1 MNSLQSVKGMHDVLP
16 EEMPKWHALEGAFR
30 RVVELCGYRE
40 IRTPVLE
47 PLELFVRGIGEATD
61 IVEKEMYAFED
72 KGGDRLALRP
82 EGTASAIRAY
92 VQHALHAHET
102 VSKLYYIGPM
112 FRRERPAKGRYRQ
125 FYQAGA
131 ELIGAAEPIAD
142 AEIIDMAVRFLEEI
156 GVTDVCV
163 QLSSLGD
170 KDSRLEYRKALVAF
184 LEGRAERLC
193 GDCAR
198 RMSTNPLRV
207 LDCKVEGCKAA
218 VEGAPSVLD
227 YLSGDAAA
235 HFQEVRRLLDAFG
248 TRYEVAPRM
257 VRGLDYYTRTIFEI
271 KDTSGLL
278 GAQDTLGAGGR
289 YDNLVQ
295 ELGGRPT
302 PAIGFGLGCE
312 RLLIAAGGHT
322 IAAHAP
328 SAMVIAIA
336 KADENDVQAEALSI
350 ARTLRDAG
358 IITHIDT
365 RFGKADRQ
373 FRQAEKH
380 GARAGIVLGSAEVA
394 AGTVNLKDLFAKT
407 QRTITRAQ
415 LVDEVRT
422 LLNAPTP
429 GGP

>member
-1 MNSLQSVKGMHDVLP
+1 MNPLQCVKGMHDILP
-16 EEMPKWHALEGAFR
+16 AEMPKWRFLEETFR

-131 ELIGAAEPIAD
+131 ELVGAAEPTAD
-142 AEIIDMAVRFLEEI
+142 AEIIDMAVRFLEQI

-170 KDSRLEYRKALVAF
+170 KESRLEYREALVSF
-184 LEGRAERLC
+184 LEGRVGRLC

-227 YLSGDAAA
+227 HLAGDAAE
-235 HFQEVRRLLDAFG
+235 HFADVKRRLDAFG
-248 TRYEVAPRM
+248 TRYEVSPRM

-271 KDTSGLL
+271 QGTSEAL
-278 GAQDTLGAGGR
+278 GAQATLVGGGRYNDLVAELGGPATPTIGFAFGLERLLLVLGEAAGISARAPVFVAGIGAGGADR
-289 YDNLVQ
+289 AHDIARKL
-295 ELGGRPT
+295 R
-302 PAIGFGLGCE
+302 
-312 RLLIAAGGHT
+312 AAG
-322 IAAHAP
+322 IRAEAAYAAT
-328 SAMVIAIA
+328 SLKSQMKRADKIGARGAVIAGE
-336 KADENDVQAEALSI
+336 DEAARGAVTWRDMRDGTQAEIPVVELVARLEAL
-350 ARTLRDAG
+350 T
-358 IITHIDT
+358 
-365 RFGKADRQ
+365 
-373 FRQAEKH
+373 
-380 GARAGIVLGSAEVA
+380 
-394 AGTVNLKDLFAKT
+394 
-407 QRTITRAQ
+407 
-415 LVDEVRT
+415 
-422 LLNAPTP
+422 
-429 GGP
+429 

>member
-92 VQHALHAHET
+92 IQHALHAHET

-131 ELIGAAEPIAD
+131 ELIGAAEPTAD
-142 AEIIDMAVRFLEEI
+142 AEIIDMAVRFLEQI

-170 KDSRLEYRKALVAF
+170 KESRLEYRAALVAF
-184 LEGRAERLC
+184 LEGRVERLC

-248 TRYEVAPRM
+248 TRYEVSPRM

-271 KDTSGLL
+271 QGTSAAL
-278 GAQDTLGAGGR
+278 GAQATLVGGGRYNELVAELGGPSTPTIGFAFGLERLLLVLGDAAGISASAPVFVAGIGAGGSDR
-289 YDNLVQ
+289 AHGIARRLRAAGIRAEAAYAATSLKSQLKRADK
-295 ELGGRPT
+295 
-302 PAIGFGLGCE
+302 IGARGVVIAGE
-312 RLLIAAGGHT
+312 DEAARGAVTWRDMRDGSQTEIPMDDIAA
-322 IAAHAP
+322 
-328 SAMVIAIA
+328 
-336 KADENDVQAEALSI
+336 
-350 ARTLRDAG
+350 R
-358 IITHIDT
+358 
-365 RFGKADRQ
+365 
-373 FRQAEKH
+373 
-380 GARAGIVLGSAEVA
+380 LG
-394 AGTVNLKDLFAKT
+394 
-407 QRTITRAQ
+407 
-415 LVDEVRT
+415 
-422 LLNAPTP
+422 APT
-429 GGP
+429 